1 MSSRA
6 VVSLACSA
14 DHTAPTVSYSPGG
27 TLDPVSLP
35 KSTLHAAGPLLH
47 FLANAMNIMH
57 TVPERADALAC
68 GSRDIAMEAIDR
80 DAKSAGARATVL

>member
-1 MSSRA
+1 
-6 VVSLACSA
+6 V
-14 DHTAPTVSYSPGG
+14 
-27 TLDPVSLP
+27 
-35 KSTLHAAGPLLH
+35 LH